1 MQSDKILAGLKELAE
16 KIGIKVTEQVL
27 KSPGIHVRSGLCTV
41 RGEERFILDKKLNQG
56 DKIEVLADCLCLMD
70 TNGVF
75 LVPQLRDLLAKHR
88 KRAEHSQKQEEAET
102 AHTIEED
109 HRIEALIE
117 ALDLDKGSEAGNVNE
132 ATHDQE
138 EAPDMTPEAENPD
151 DSDPD
156 LEAGEQA

>member
-75 LVPQLRDLLAKHR
+75 LVPQIRDLLAKHR
-88 KRAEHSQKQEEAET
+88 KRAEHSQKQEDAET
-102 AHTIEED
+102 VHAVEED

-117 ALDLDKGSEAGNVNE
+117 ALDLDNSDSGEAEENQ
-132 ATHDQE
+132 ASQE
-138 EAPDMTPEAENPD
+138 ETSELASEVETPD
-151 DSDPD
+151 DSDPN
-156 LEAGEQA
+156 LESGGQA

>member
-1 MQSDKILAGLKELAE
+1 MQSDKILAELKGLAE

-75 LVPQLRDLLAKHR
+75 LVPQIRDLLAKHR
-88 KRAEHSQKQEEAET
+88 KRLELHQKQEEGRT
-102 AHTIEED
+102 AHAEED
-109 HRIEALIE
+109 HRLEILIQALNQEDAPEAGKE
-117 ALDLDKGSEAGNVNE
+117 RQDGETSSDTAREPEKPEDGALKSEAG
-132 ATHDQE
+132 
-138 EAPDMTPEAENPD
+138 TPA
-151 DSDPD
+151 
-156 LEAGEQA
+156 